1 MGFEQQVTWGLA
13 ALFGGLPLWA
23 LVGWLASRVR
33 GSFESGAGTALLL
46 FGLTGLGAAVSIAW
60 FIHGHPDAVAAL
72 EDPRQPY
79 AMVGVFGAFGGFG
92 LLGGGVLLASGTRQR
107 RERLGTIR
115 EPAPVSAERER
126 WGTSFTIAGNLAIM
140 GCAIATALLDLSALR
155 GTTLMF
161 SGVVAGCACFLVAF
175 ACKGRLTL
183 EAALIL
189 LLVGGGFA
197 LALAGLHYLG

>member
-1 MGFEQQVTWGLA
+1 MGFEQQVGWGLA

-23 LVGWLASRVR
+23 LVGWLASR
-33 GSFESGAGTALLL
+33 GQGGFESGAGTALLL
-46 FGLTGLGAAVSIAW
+46 FGLTGLGAAGWVAW
-60 FIHGHPDAVAAL
+60 FIHGHPEAVAAL

-92 LLGGGVLLASGTRQR
+92 VLGGSVLLASGSRQR
-107 RERLGTIR
+107 RARLERAR

-126 WGTSFTIAGNLAIM
+126 WGSSFTIAGNVAIM
-140 GCAIATALLDLSALR
+140 GCAVATAFLDLSAVQ

-161 SGVVAGCACFLVAF
+161 SGVVAGCACFFVAF
-175 ACKGRLTL
+175 ACKGLLSL

-189 LLVGGGFA
+189 ILVGGGFA
-197 LALAGLHYLG
+197 LALAALRYLG